1 MLRPTG
7 IPVGIFAHKGNEQ
20 IERLDEQE
28 EEMKTRSI
36 FMRFFAAVTLL
47 VLTVSCG
54 KFEKPTIVKLET
66 GAMQTTEINIPY
78 SAASSDM
85 NMELEFMAGE
95 LKISPGADDSLV
107 SGNATFNAEALKPV
121 VLNSE
126 GFYTLQQG
134 DQEYEGFPLFSKDV
148 TNYWDIKLSNI
159 PMHLNI
165 EAGAYTGKFEL
176 GGLSLKELYI
186 NEIGSDLEMNFSEP
200 NQVEMSSFKYMT
212 GGSTLVLKGL
222 ANANFSEMDFDSGAG
237 DYTLSF
243 DGDLRR
249 DAKIMVET
257 GVSTLNI
264 IVPRNT
270 NAVVVFD
277 GGMTSIN
284 NDGWME
290 NDNVYS
296 LTGNGPTITINVEM
310 GLGTLN
316 LQTE

>member
-1 MLRPTG
+1 
-7 IPVGIFAHKGNEQ
+7 
-20 IERLDEQE
+20 
-28 EEMKTRSI
+28 MKIRNI

-47 VLTVSCG
+47 MLTASCG
-54 KFEKPTIVKLET
+54 KFEKPTIMKLET

-95 LKISPGADDSLV
+95 LKISPGAVDSLV
-107 SGNATFNAEALKPV
+107 MGNATFNAEALKPV
-121 VLNSE
+121 VINSG

-186 NEIGSDLEMNFSEP
+186 NEIGSDLEMGFSEP

-212 GGSTLVLKGL
+212 GGSTMVLKGL
-222 ANANFSEMDFDSGAG
+222 ANANFSQMDFDSGAG

-243 DGDLRR
+243 DGDLKR
-249 DAKIMVET
+249 DAKVSIET
-257 GVSTLNI
+257 GMSTLTI
-264 IVPRNT
+264 RVPRNT

-284 NDGWME
+284 NDGWTE
-290 NDNVYS
+290 NNNVYS

>member
-1 MLRPTG
+1 
-7 IPVGIFAHKGNEQ
+7 
-20 IERLDEQE
+20 
-28 EEMKTRSI
+28 MKTRSI

-47 VLTVSCG
+47 MLTTSCG

-66 GAMQTTEINIPY
+66 GPMQTTEINIPY
-78 SAASSDM
+78 SAVSSDM

-95 LKISPGADDSLV
+95 LKISPGAVDSLV
-107 SGNATFNAEALKPV
+107 SGDATFNAEALKPV
-121 VLNSE
+121 VINSE

-148 TNYWDIKLSNI
+148 TNFWDIKLANI
-159 PMHLNI
+159 PLHLNI

-186 NEIGSDLEMNFSEP
+186 NEIGSDMEIVFSEP
-200 NQVEMSSFKYMT
+200 NQVAMSSFKYMT
-212 GGSTLVLKGL
+212 GGSTMVLKGL

-243 DGDLRR
+243 DGDLKR
-249 DAKIMVET
+249 DAKILIET
-257 GVSTLNI
+257 GASTLTI

-284 NDGWME
+284 NNGWAE
-290 NDNVYS
+290 NENVYS
-296 LTGNGPTITINVEM
+296 LSGSGPTITIKVEM

-316 LQTE
+316 LETV

>member
-1 MLRPTG
+1 
-7 IPVGIFAHKGNEQ
+7 
-20 IERLDEQE
+20 
-28 EEMKTRSI
+28 MKIKNVIR
-36 FMRFFAAVTLL
+36 RFFSPTMAIFLAVA
-47 VLTVSCG
+47 CG

-95 LKISPGADDSLV
+95 LKISPGAVDSLV
-107 SGNATFNAEALKPV
+107 MGNATFNAEALKPLV
-121 VLNSE
+121 INSE

-134 DQEYEGFPLFSKDV
+134 DQEYEGFPLFPKDV
-148 TNYWDIKLSNI
+148 TNFWDIKLANI

-165 EAGAYTGKFEL
+165 EAGAYTGEFEL

-186 NEIGSDLEMNFSEP
+186 NEIGSDMNVVFSQP
-200 NQVEMSSFKYMT
+200 NQVEMSSFTYMT
-212 GGSTLVLKGL
+212 GGSTMVLKGL
-222 ANANFSEMDFDSGAG
+222 ANANFSQMDFNSGAG

-243 DGDLRR
+243 DGDLKR
-249 DAKIMVET
+249 DAKVSIET
-257 GVSTLNI
+257 GMSTLTI
-264 IVPRNT
+264 RVPRNT

-284 NDGWME
+284 NNGWAE

-296 LTGNGPTITINVEM
+296 LSGNGPTITINLEM

-316 LQTE
+316 LETE

>member
-1 MLRPTG
+1 MA
-7 IPVGIFAHKGNEQ
+7 IF
-20 IERLDEQE
+20 L
-28 EEMKTRSI
+28 
-36 FMRFFAAVTLL
+36 AVA
-47 VLTVSCG
+47 CG
-54 KFEKPTIVKLET
+54 KFEKPTIVRLET

-95 LKISPGADDSLV
+95 LKISPGAVDSLV
-107 SGNATFNAEALKPV
+107 MGNATFNAEALKPV
-121 VLNSE
+121 VLNNE

-186 NEIGSDLEMNFSEP
+186 NEIGSDLEMDFSEP

-222 ANANFSEMDFDSGAG
+222 ANANFGEMDFDSGAG

-243 DGDLRR
+243 DGDLKR
-249 DAKIMVET
+249 DAKILIET
-257 GVSTLNI
+257 GASTMTI